1 MSDRIRIISFGN
13 IGSRIGEILFKGFQS
28 EIIVLDPYVNEDEEK
43 NIGAKLVDLDTLL
56 SESEVILISLRN
68 KHR

>member
-1 MSDRIRIISFGN
+1 VSDRIRIISFGN

>member
-1 MSDRIRIISFGN
+1 MFKLAVVNGN
-13 IGSRIGEILFKGFQS
+13 KG
-28 EIIVLDPYVNEDEEK
+28 EIIVLDPYANEDEEK

>member
-1 MSDRIRIISFGN
+1 MRIIGFGN

-56 SESEVILISLRN
+56 SECEVILISLRN